1 MEDVDTKDALGAL
14 VQAVETNTIVIEHD
28 LTEAVNSALESA
40 DDQDQDQDM
49 GDGSMEDMDQEDQD
63 QQDQQD
69 EQDQRDQMQQDNDAH
84 NESSET
90 PAKNKNYSRYD
101 AGRKYR
107 EVWQEI
113 HPWVSRA
120 VPDEVWYGENF
131 RMGGFFDDN
140 RLAWLL
146 GTVFRVGN
154 GGNC

>member
-40 DDQDQDQDM
+40 PH
-49 GDGSMEDMDQEDQD
+49 DGEDEDGQMEEMDQEDQD
-63 QQDQQD
+63 EQDRQDAEDQQRA
-69 EQDQRDQMQQDNDAH
+69 EEENQ
-84 NESSET
+84 SSMET

-120 VPDEVWYGENF
+120 VPDEVI
-131 RMGGFFDDN
+131 D
-140 RLAWLL
+140 LA
-146 GTVFRVGN
+146 
-154 GGNC
+154 NCST